1 MQFYRKLAELRKA
14 AGMSQEELAE
24 RADVSRQTVFKWEA
38 GLTTPSMENILS
50 LCRIFGVSADELI
63 GNEPEAD
70 LSGGAEKKEEA
81 KEGKSDD
88 QIPAPVPF
96 PRFRYEYKSRRTL
109 FGLPL
114 VHICLGTGRCRAKG
128 ILAVGNEAVGIVAVG
143 IASLGVFSIG
153 AVSAGLFAIA
163 ALSLAALSVGAI
175 AVGVL
180 AVGSVAVGVYVCT
193 GMLSAKYDV
202 KAYNKECASDD
213 LPGAEAQAA
222 EGEEK
227 EGRAERI
234 SSAVC
239 GVIMLV
245 ATAVFLLLGF
255 LRNWWHPG
263 WVCFVVGGILCGIV
277 NIVAGAFSKD

>member
-70 LSGGAEKKEEA
+70 SSGGAEKKEEA

-180 AVGSVAVGVYVCT
+180 AVGSVAVGVLAVGSLSVGVYSVGACAVAARIAAT
-193 GMLSAKYDV
+193 TSSGFARAPVVFCPDGVPGGGWEILASDFAALLSA
-202 KAYNKECASDD
+202 
-213 LPGAEAQAA
+213 AA
-222 EGEEK
+222 ERFSVPEWLL
-227 EGRAERI
+227 RLL
-234 SSAVC
+234 SAV
-239 GVIMLV
+239 
-245 ATAVFLLLGF
+245 
-255 LRNWWHPG
+255 
-263 WVCFVVGGILCGIV
+263 
-277 NIVAGAFSKD
+277 